1 MEYRHTVCAVGRI
14 AVATRMVNVVVNEK
28 PRSVPEHTT
37 VGELRNIVKPG
48 ADVLIVNGFPAQ
60 PASEVAEGDEIVL
73 IRRRELPSAE
83 EFETCMVARHSP
95 KVHSIVKKAS
105 VGIAGLGGLGSNVAI
120 ALARM
125 GVGML
130 VLADFDVV
138 EPSNLNRQQYSTEH
152 LGMPKTDAMSRIL
165 HGINPYLSVVTRK
178 VVLDETNIPTIFGSV
193 DIVVECFDRAEAK
206 AMIIDVVGRTL
217 PDTYL
222 IGASGV
228 AGYGLSNSIETVRL
242 GEKIYMVGDFCAA
255 AEPGRGL
262 MAPRV
267 GIAAHHQANL
277 VVSLLVDGPEGP
289 L

>member
-1 MEYRHTVCAVGRI
+1 MPE
-14 AVATRMVNVVVNEK
+14 RMVTVVVNEK
-28 PRSVPEHTT
+28 RRSVPEGTT
-37 VGELRNIVKPG
+37 FGELRDRIKQG
-48 ADVLIVNGFPAQ
+48 SDVLIVNGFPVHS
-60 PASEVAEGDEIVL
+60 ASVVAEGDQIVL
-73 IRRRELPSAE
+73 IRRGEIPPAAELEA
-83 EFETCMVARHSP
+83 CMMARHSP
-95 KVHSIVKKAS
+95 EVHGIMKQAA

-125 GVGML
+125 GIGML

-138 EPSNLNRQQYSTEH
+138 EPSNLNRQQYSMAH
-152 LGMPKTDAMSRIL
+152 LGMPKTEAMALIL
-165 HGINPYLSVVTRK
+165 AGINPYLSVVTWE
-178 VVLDETNIPTIFGSV
+178 VVLDEKNIPTIFGKA

-206 AMIIDVVGRTL
+206 AMIIEVVTRSL

-228 AGYGLSNSIETVRL
+228 AGYGLSNAIQTVRL
-242 GEKIYMVGDFCAA
+242 GEKTYMVGDLCSA

-277 VVSLLVDGPEGP
+277 VVSLLVDGPKEP